1 MASPPLPGKLQ
12 EVVDLFRET
21 PKQDRLDLLLE
32 YAESLPEPPERFLD
46 DPELLEPV
54 PECQSPFFLAAE
66 IEAGRVALYFK
77 VPRATPTVRGYAGV
91 LHDGLSGASPEEILE
106 VPDAFYQEMG
116 LDEVISPLRLRGMG
130 AILARLKGRVT
141 RLPAS
146 RA

>member
-21 PKQDRLDLLLE
+21 PRQDRLDLLLE
-32 YAESLPEPPERFLD
+32 YAESLPEPPQRYLD

-66 IEAGRVALYFK
+66 IENGHVALYFK

-91 LHDGLSGASPEEILE
+91 LHDGLSGVTPEEILA
-106 VPDAFYQEMG
+106 VPDAFYLDMG
-116 LDEVISPLRLRGMG
+116 LEEVISPLRLRGMG
-130 AILARLKGRVT
+130 AILGRLKMRVSH
-141 RLPAS
+141 LMAP